1 MHQQRN
7 LAKVN
12 AALQTA
18 YEQAIYEVY
27 YGQETIKIYIGEYC
41 RPLDYLIAKCDYP
54 KGLLKDIVLKDT
66 PSDIPLW
73 YTASHIASRSLTERP
88 TWALITA
95 ANPYSKPLSE
105 LENQQR
111 QQKLIEYLQEL
122 PWSWLDAVGKD
133 RSGVWT
139 PEPSLLILGID
150 RFEAIAVGRK
160 FEQNALVYGEL
171 NQPAEL
177 QWL

>member
-41 RPLDYLIAKCDYP
+41 RPLDYLIAKCDYAP
-54 KGLLKDIVLKDT
+54 
-66 PSDIPLW
+66 
-73 YTASHIASRSLTERP
+73 RSLTNRP

-133 RSGVWT
+133 RTGVWT

-150 RFEAIAVGRK
+150 RFEAIAIGQK